1 MAQSDKV
8 QPKDNANSMWS
19 IFLNW
24 LIGDP
29 VETVPDPVTGLS
41 LRDRNYIIDTWILIR
56 RDMRVNATSTFVALF
71 ARYPDYQRIFKPFAD
86 VPLQQLPRSEVATAH
101 ALVVFYF
108 ITNIVD
114 AMDDADL
121 LTELV
126 RKNARN
132 HLRRP
137 MGPQY
142 FANMHELLVEVM
154 QDKLRSRMTPG
165 AVRAWTKLFGYCQK
179 VIVQID
185 ICDIRVFPA
194 SPFAFK
200 PKNITGIN
208 ATA

>member
-8 QPKDNANSMWS
+8 EPKDNAHSVWS
-19 IFLNW
+19 AFAKW

-29 VETVPDPVTGLS
+29 EETVPDPVTGLS

-56 RDMRVNATSTFVALF
+56 RDMRVNAMSLFVALF
-71 ARYPDYQRIFKPFAD
+71 ARYPDYQRIFKPFAH
-86 VPLQQLPRSEVATAH
+86 VPLQELPRSEVATAH

-108 ITNIVD
+108 ITNVVD
-114 AMDDADL
+114 GMDDADL

-137 MGPQY
+137 MGPQH

-154 QDKLRSRMTPG
+154 QDKLRSRMSPG
-165 AVRAWTKLFGYCQK
+165 AVRAWTKLFDYCQK
-179 VIVQID
+179 VIVQVYAEHKKAIEMGKPHG
-185 ICDIRVFPA
+185 ILS
-194 SPFAFK
+194 SPRQK
-200 PKNITGIN
+200 
-208 ATA
+208 